1 MEPLNQRWSAVADP
15 GYYDLKTLIV
25 DRDSEMGLTVVASA
39 LSRPGAQEME
49 AFAAEVVRALNGT
62 QAAIR
67 LEQENQDLRQEIR
80 RLKEER

>member
-1 MEPLNQRWSAVADP
+1 MTPRWSVEPDP
-15 GYYDLKTLIV
+15 SYYDLKTLIV

-62 QAAIR
+62 QTAIR

-80 RLKEER
+80 RLKEERP